1 MERTTLII
9 MKLYL
14 ASKSPRRHE
23 LLKQIGVEFEI
34 INVDIDET
42 WDEREIARDYVFRLA
57 LEKARAGKTKITADN
72 NALILAAD
80 TAVVIDNVILGK
92 AENKEDAARMLH
104 LLSGRTHHV
113 YTSIALI
120 SSNEEMTSLNTSRVS
135 FKPLSENEIKT
146 YCISGEPSGK
156 AGAYAIQGKAGA
168 FIERIEGSYSGIMGL
183 PLYETWQLI
192 QSMVSK

>member
-1 MERTTLII
+1 

-72 NALILAAD
+72 NALVLAAD

-168 FIERIEGSYSGIMGL
+168 FIERIEGSYSGIIGL

>member
-1 MERTTLII
+1 
-9 MKLYL
+9 
-14 ASKSPRRHE
+14 
-23 LLKQIGVEFEI
+23 
-34 INVDIDET
+34 
-42 WDEREIARDYVFRLA
+42 
-57 LEKARAGKTKITADN
+57 
-72 NALILAAD
+72 
-80 TAVVIDNVILGK
+80 
-92 AENKEDAARMLH
+92 MLH

-156 AGAYAIQGKAGA
+156 AGAYAIQGKAAA

-192 QSMVSK
+192 QNIAKD

>member
-1 MERTTLII
+1 

-57 LEKARAGKTKITADN
+57 LEKARAGKTKIKADN
-72 NALILAAD
+72 NALVLAAD

-92 AENKEDAARMLH
+92 AKNKEDAARMLH

-120 SSNEEMTSLNTSRVS
+120 SSKEEMTSLNTSRVS

-192 QSMVSK
+192 QNIAKD